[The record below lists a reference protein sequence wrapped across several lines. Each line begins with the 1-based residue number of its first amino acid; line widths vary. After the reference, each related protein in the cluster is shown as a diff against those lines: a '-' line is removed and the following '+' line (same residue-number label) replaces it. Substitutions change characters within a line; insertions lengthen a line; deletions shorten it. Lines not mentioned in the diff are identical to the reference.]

1 MTRPSKTLDY
11 KRAGPYRVRKVI
23 NKNDYRLDLPSM
35 MRIHNFFHVSLLD
48 KYSPPTI
55 GQPPS
60 GRQLTVVND
69 SAEWEV
75 E

>member
-1 MTRPSKTLDY
+1 
-11 KRAGPYRVRKVI
+11 
-23 NKNDYRLDLPSM
+23 M

-48 KYSPPTI
+48 KYLPPTI

-60 GRQLTVVND
+60 GPQLTVVND